1 MIKIKLSS
9 GSKDSKPQEARAI
22 KNLQQILAREEG
34 YLIPIMFI
42 GKQLINW
49 EIDAVLLLP
58 DIIFFIDFKDRY
70 ARRIEVEGVNGKVRL
85 FVHGAWEE
93 EENTLPD
100 YERAARVMADR
111 LKKQARQ
118 WLPTA
123 PRIHSILLFTRR
135 PNTVPAQISFAGG
148 DANRPTPKDGVG
160 ACNIEQLPLLI
171 AAFRAASNT
180 RVHLTPIQLSV
191 LADSFLSE
199 VKPRPDLEQR
209 IIEGYRITAEHHED
223 TFLNCKIYTGE
234 GHLLKE
240 QVWIKE
246 YERVFTSSEERERKD
261 RLILRHAEVL
271 DRSLQHENIVNY
283 RNYKITDFH
292 LYVFLSRKPGVFL
305 SELLYGKPFDNT
317 TQADLQRVPFH
328 LSVRLQILGDLLSAL
343 DYLTQQPG
351 FEHSSYRDLRP
362 DNIFIQFINESPV
375 AQLFNFDCTKIPGS
389 YTKLSNIKSG
399 HNRFPQWDDYASP
412 ELLEY
417 IESTTD
423 TRRASFNGEVSS
435 DLFSWAIIAWEM
447 LAGGLPFADAEDK
460 LAGRRKP
467 WPGHLISQLQTE
479 EDRLPQEAV
488 QLIEACLERTPARRP
503 SLAILKSHFP

>member
-70 ARRIEVEGVNGKVRL
+70 ARRIEVDGVNGKVRL
-85 FVHGAWEE
+85 FVHGAWED

-100 YERAARVMADR
+100 YERAARVMAAR
-111 LKKQARQ
+111 IKKQSRQ

-123 PRIHSILLFTRR
+123 PRIHSILVFTRR
-135 PNTVPAQISFAGG
+135 PNTIPAQISFAGG
-148 DANRPTPKDGVG
+148 DATRPSPKDGVG
-160 ACNIEQLPLLI
+160 ACNIEQLPQLI
-171 AAFRAASNT
+171 AAFRAASDK
-180 RVHLTPIQLSV
+180 RVHLTSIQLSV
-191 LADSFLSE
+191 LADAFLSE

-209 IIEGYRITAEHHED
+209 IIEGYRIIAEHHVD

-234 GHLLKE
+234 GHLLQE
-240 QVWIKE
+240 QVWVKE
-246 YERVFTSSEERERKD
+246 YERLFTSPKERDQKD
-261 RLILRHAEVL
+261 RLMLRHAEVL
-271 DRSLQHENIVNY
+271 DGPLQHKNIVHY
-283 RNYKITDFH
+283 RHYKITDFH
-292 LYVFLSRKPGVFL
+292 LYVILSRKPGVFL
-305 SELLYGKPFDNT
+305 SELLYGKFLGNT
-317 TQADLQRVPFH
+317 TEADLQRIPFN
-328 LSVRLQILGDLLSAL
+328 LSVRLKMLNDLLSAL

-351 FEHSSYRDLRP
+351 FEQSAYRDLRP
-362 DNIFIQFINESPV
+362 DNIFIQITDESPV

-389 YTKLSNIKSG
+389 YTKFSNIKSG

-423 TRRASFNGEVSS
+423 TRHASFNSGVSS

-467 WPGHLISQLQTE
+467 WPEQLISELRAE
-479 EDRLPQEAV
+479 ADWLPQEAI
-488 QLIEACLERTPARRP
+488 QLIEGCLERSPDRRP
-503 SLAILKSHFP
+503 SLATVRSHFP